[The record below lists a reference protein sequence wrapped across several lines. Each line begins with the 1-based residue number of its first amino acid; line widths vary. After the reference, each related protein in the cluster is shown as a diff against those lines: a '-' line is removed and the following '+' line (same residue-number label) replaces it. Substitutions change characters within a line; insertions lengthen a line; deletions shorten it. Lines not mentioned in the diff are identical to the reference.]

1 MKRVI
6 FGAFV
11 AGALVLS
18 GCGEGETEVE
28 KKEATV
34 STEQEEVKN
43 DKEKAIEEQVV
54 LDNDQYMV
62 KVVDF
67 VVKEDSFSGQ
77 EAKVILEVENKTDQT
92 IEVQSREGSVD
103 GEMFDDAFVL
113 SETVAPGK
121 TAKMSL
127 SLSEMWLDED
137 AQEFPEFNDYL
148 ETNIVLLD
156 DGFQELESVPLR
168 IDF

>member
-1 MKRVI
+1 MKRLI
-6 FGAFV
+6 FATFV

-18 GCGEGETEVE
+18 GCGDEAAETES
-28 KKEATV
+28 KEET
-34 STEQEEVKN
+34 SPTEQEETK
-43 DKEKAIEEQVV
+43 DEKETSIEEQVV
-54 LDNDQYMV
+54 LDNEQFMV
-62 KVVDF
+62 KVKDF

-92 IEVQSREGSVD
+92 VEVQSREGSVD

>member
-28 KKEATV
+28 KKEGAV

-43 DKEKAIEEQVV
+43 DKEKTIEEQVL

-77 EAKVILEVENKTDQT
+77 EAKVILAVENKTDQT